1 MSELSNTVSASG
13 IYNNVTTLLTSNT
26 SLVNLVDEL
35 VLNMSANKKNWSD
48 GNLIY
53 TIEVIN
59 QSEKK
64 HNDVIDTSLVNFI
77 IGSVKINNVLANDG
91 QYSYDLDKHMLT
103 INLDDVLG
111 TSKVVISFSVKKRF
125 NDPFVLNN
133 YCSATYE
140 DEMVVNSNN
149 VKVIGIG
156 KVYPVD
162 CYKCST
168 PHWR

>member
-59 QSEKK
+59 QSEKS
-64 HNDVIDTSLVNFI
+64 IR
-77 IGSVKINNVLANDG
+77 
-91 QYSYDLDKHMLT
+91 ML
-103 INLDDVLG
+103 
-111 TSKVVISFSVKKRF
+111 
-125 NDPFVLNN
+125 
-133 YCSATYE
+133 
-140 DEMVVNSNN
+140 
-149 VKVIGIG
+149 
-156 KVYPVD
+156 
-162 CYKCST
+162 
-168 PHWR
+168 